1 MALLLPLVDEELVP
15 LDVTLP
21 EPVRLAVAHGEDE
34 EDEDSVALPEDVGEE
49 VVSLDRLAESVA
61 LLLPLVVPLELAVNV
76 VALEGEA
83 EPLALLLPVAD
94 DELVPLDVVLT
105 VPVRLAVADAEAE
118 ADNEPV
124 AHPEAV
130 GV

>member
-1 MALLLPLVDEELVP
+1 MALLLPLEDDELVP
-15 LDVTLP
+15 LDVALP

-34 EDEDSVALPEDVGEE
+34 EDGDSVALAEAVDEK
-49 VVSLDRLAESVA
+49 VVSLDRLAEFVA

-83 EPLALLLPVAD
+83 EPLALLLPVVD
-94 DELVPLDVVLT
+94 DELVPLDVALT
-105 VPVRLAVADAEAE
+105 VPVRLAVGDAEAE
-118 ADNEPV
+118 ADNDPV
-124 AHPEAV
+124 ALAEAV